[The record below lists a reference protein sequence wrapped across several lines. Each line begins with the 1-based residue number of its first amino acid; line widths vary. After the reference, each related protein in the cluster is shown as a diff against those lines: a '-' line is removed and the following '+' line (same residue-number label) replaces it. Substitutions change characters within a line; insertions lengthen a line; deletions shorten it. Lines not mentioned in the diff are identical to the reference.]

1 MSFIVILLFDNLGKM
16 IHIFVILIFILVVLM
31 VYIAYKNRI
40 LIQNHHQ
47 MMRRLNANRLHLN
60 HKITFN
66 REREVLVLGFE
77 SNRMAHL
84 KNIQEEIVA
93 LQNVLLKSVT
103 NQNNS

>member
-1 MSFIVILLFDNLGKM
+1 M
-16 IHIFVILIFILVVLM
+16 VLM
-31 VYIAYKNRI
+31 IYIVYKNRI
-40 LIQNHHQ
+40 MIQKHHQ
-47 MMRRLNANRLHLN
+47 MMRKLDMNRQHLN

-66 REREVLVLGFE
+66 REKEALVLGFE

-84 KNIQEEIVA
+84 KNIQEEIVT